1 MTQRIAYDPRKR
13 LYAGAKLI
21 QISIKQLMNVWVG
34 KHTRKKLPSNA
45 DRTASTHQFL
55 VAKRGRKREQL
66 SVNIHQFTHHYKLVI
81 QVAKNSWA

>member
-34 KHTRKKLPSNA
+34 KHTRKKT
-45 DRTASTHQFL
+45 RTNTDETAGMHQFL
-55 VAKRGRKREQL
+55 AAKREVKRR
-66 SVNIHQFTHHYKLVI
+66 
-81 QVAKNSWA
+81 